1 MAKEFT
7 AQGLKRPNYFENFKL
22 SKNEKTGDGPKT
34 EQKSFSLADML
45 NAPIPTNYIF
55 VVPRQGGLVCMVLVG
70 TIFKELKTTLE
81 TAVPALKPDEN
92 GVMSETFSGNGDSL
106 RVWLPFEQLRPF
118 HREHLPD
125 LDYHGHAYLL
135 LQSEGGE
142 GTA

>member
-7 AQGLKRPNYFENFKL
+7 AQGLKRPNHFENFKL
-22 SKNEKTGDGPKT
+22 SKAEKTGDGPKT

-92 GVMSETFSGNGDSL
+92 GVMSETFKEEEIVKL
-106 RVWLPFEQLRPF
+106 CIEALL
-118 HREHLPD
+118 HH
-125 LDYHGHAYLL
+125 HLL
-135 LQSEGGE
+135 LDHDAGHQCFLEPTSNLIKVLQ
-142 GTA
+142 